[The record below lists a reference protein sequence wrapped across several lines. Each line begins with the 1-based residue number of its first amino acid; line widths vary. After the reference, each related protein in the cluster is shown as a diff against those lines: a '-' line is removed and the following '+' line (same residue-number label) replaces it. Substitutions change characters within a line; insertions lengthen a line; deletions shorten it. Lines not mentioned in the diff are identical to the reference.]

1 MLGPCQPKGG
11 GGASVPPLEE
21 GEIQGVAGPLGVELF
36 TRD

>member
-11 GGASVPPLEE
+11 ALVPPLEE